1 MNPFLTCSSAPHRL
15 HRSSIASLRR
25 TYHRRRIWAI
35 YARLK
40 PCDREHGDIGK
51 CIISEGYL
59 YIAHV
64 TPPFDALHAG
74 IRAIWLPPSPAATV
88 LVERSAVKRKVRSL
102 GRRGRSTPC
111 PTTMTWAEPTVGGAG
126 RLDK

>member
-40 PCDREHGDIGK
+40 P
-51 CIISEGYL
+51 
-59 YIAHV
+59 
-64 TPPFDALHAG
+64 
-74 IRAIWLPPSPAATV
+74 WLRDMRC
-88 LVERSAVKRKVRSL
+88 LRMLVRSY
-102 GRRGRSTPC
+102 GEQRGLDVEATDARMIFYYGMCSIG
-111 PTTMTWAEPTVGGAG
+111 EPWSLRGADLDAHFDHPVLESVEHVNSYFRE
-126 RLDK
+126 RLDELLASV

>member
-40 PCDREHGDIGK
+40 PCCEELASAAGVHQ
-51 CIISEGYL
+51 GYL
-59 YIAHV
+59 TEWLAQQTASRYLTYDSA
-64 TPPFDALHAG
+64 TQQFT
-74 IRAIWLPPSPAATV
+74 LPPEQAMMLAIEDSPVAI
-88 LVERSAVKRKVRSL
+88 
-102 GRRGRSTPC
+102 GRP
-111 PTTMTWAEPTVGGAG
+111 P
-126 RLDK
+126 